1 MVLKL
6 GRIFRVFRSG
16 LLFASSYCA
25 LESEDGPASKDPTLW
40 FDEFRFGVRNDG
52 SSVYAF

>member
-16 LLFASSYCA
+16 LHFASCCCT

-40 FDEFRFGVRNDG
+40 FNESRFGVRYDD